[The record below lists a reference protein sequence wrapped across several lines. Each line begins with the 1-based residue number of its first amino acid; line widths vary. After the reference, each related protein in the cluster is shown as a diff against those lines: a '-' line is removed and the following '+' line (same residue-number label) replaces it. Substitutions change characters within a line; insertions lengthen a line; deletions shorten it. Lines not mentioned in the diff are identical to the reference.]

1 MLALTPGE
9 TEKLYRVFRRPSAY
23 QLNPAQLPSR
33 IFFANLFLQMTTL
46 YPFVFKPIFKERVW
60 GGRAIERLY
69 GKKLPAR
76 VPIGESWEISDR
88 PGDVSVIAN
97 GPLAGKD
104 LRWLMEHHEREL
116 LGEAKSANGRFP
128 LLIKILDAQE
138 KLSLQ
143 VHPPAHK
150 AAELKGEPKTE
161 AWYIAHATPGAELYV
176 GLKRGV
182 TRAEFEQKIKTGAVA
197 ECFHRVP
204 VKAGDTMFLPS
215 GRVHA
220 IGAGLVIFEI
230 QQNSDTTYR
239 VFDWNRVGLDGKPRD
254 LHVAESVAS
263 IDFGDFEPGLV
274 NDPFK
279 EAGTLKWRV
288 LVQHDLFKVML
299 WHSQSTGQAL
309 VNPSEFLIIAAV
321 EKKIVIANPNGPN
334 AEIEAGQFCLIPA
347 GIRAELW
354 IEAGGHYLSINGGY

>member
-1 MLALTPGE
+1 M
-9 TEKLYRVFRRPSAY
+9 
-23 QLNPAQLPSR
+23 
-33 IFFANLFLQMTTL
+33 L
-46 YPFVFKPIFKERVW
+46 YPLIFRPIFKERVW

-69 GKKLPAR
+69 GKKLPAG

-88 PGDVSVIAN
+88 PGDASVIAN

-116 LGEAKSANGRFP
+116 LGDAKSANGRFP

-161 AWYIAHATPGAELYV
+161 AWYIADAAPGAELYV
-176 GLKRGV
+176 GLKQGV
-182 TRAEFEQKIKTGAVA
+182 TPAEFETKIKTGAVA

-254 LHVAESVAS
+254 LHVAESLAS
-263 IDFGDFEPGLV
+263 IDFEDFEPGLV
-274 NDPFK
+274 QGRSAEGGPVRLR
-279 EAGTLKWRV
+279 E
-288 LVQHDLFKVML
+288 LVRHDLFRVSLNHIASGTPVMM
-299 WHSQSTGQAL
+299 SPFEVT
-309 VNPSEFLIIAAV
+309 IIGAV
-321 EKKIVIANPNGPN
+321 EKKIVLADPQGLS
-334 AEIEAGQFCLIPA
+334 AELAPGQFCLIPA
-347 GIRAELW
+347 LINVELRP
-354 IEAGGHYLSINGGY
+354 EAGAKYLRISAGK